1 MFSWYYNKTVQFLET
16 CPWREG
22 IKGRSGEGMH
32 NDCPLLH
39 PHNTE
44 LFDIKLDLTT
54 LPSPADNSAKLL
66 LIRFQR
72 LLRIVQLFS
81 RKCKTLQSNLTRFHW
96 GKEGQTVRLM
106 WNTWNPELQ
115 CQQVQT
121 WGGCLRP
128 TCTPKPEMKTSQC
141 APSIREEW
149 GSFWYVETSVTCR
162 LSQLQF
168 LFIAALIKQLPQ
180 QQPLSH

>member
-1 MFSWYYNKTVQFLET
+1 MHIMLSWYYNKTVQFLET

-22 IKGRSGEGMH
+22 IKGRSGEGMY

-72 LLRIVQLFS
+72 LLRIVRLFS
-81 RKCKTLQSNLTRFHW
+81 RKCKNPTKLSHTISQGERRTDSATDVKHLKPGTAVSAGSDVRRLSQSNL
-96 GKEGQTVRLM
+96 
-106 WNTWNPELQ
+106 
-115 CQQVQT
+115 
-121 WGGCLRP
+121 RP
-128 TCTPKPEMKTSQC
+128 
-141 APSIREEW
+141 
-149 GSFWYVETSVTCR
+149 
-162 LSQLQF
+162 
-168 LFIAALIKQLPQ
+168 
-180 QQPLSH
+180 